1 MNTTAFDSRVASAG
15 SRWNGNSRRGTPGYN
30 SIIDKGPP
38 LREVYASNQSY
49 ESSVSRRTQVA
60 SAVGFVDLERGWVES
75 FPQIHILVQIVDY
88 MESVNLANEDTQSWH
103 IVDRPENSLDQTPA
117 GSWNHLQRGSAPLGY
132 AIVSAEPRGK
142 RSTCLQQQ
150 RDSQSRSPRCA
161 DQLDG
166 LADNLV
172 PIPASLDPSNS
183 STEDFISELGAWT
196 ECDDF
201 QDLSTLDNFKNSFV
215 TRDQQM
221 RRQQNNEILS
231 SGSGQQGDSDTFL
244 QEQSQNLPYPGLSC
258 DGTDFLFRAETP
270 LNSGPENVLPVWIHD
285 FMDDYDVSGTR
296 TGYTQ
301 ISYAEE
307 TPEMAGWWP
316 SISSNNEALLLNEAF
331 AQPYIFD
338 CGHPGALEYGTS
350 SNAFGVHGVVGQPNA
365 SMTLDLLY
373 SKTGSI
379 FTTIAEGNE
388 ISAAS
393 DQISDLEQASIAGF
407 PPTSDAASQPEMA
420 SASIIDAGEH
430 EELATLPQLQ
440 PKANTHHKSPLNII
454 LDNGLGDLRTGEG
467 LKKLPN
473 GRRGP
478 LSIDRAIRIAKTRRE
493 KTVCLPCRTKKVAV
507 SRPIIQINCYKLIG
521 GSVPAEPHATDVRM
535 SLK

>member
-1 MNTTAFDSRVASAG
+1 VSRVL
-15 SRWNGNSRRGTPGYN
+15 
-30 SIIDKGPP
+30 PP
-38 LREVYASNQSY
+38 
-49 ESSVSRRTQVA
+49 T
-60 SAVGFVDLERGWVES
+60 
-75 FPQIHILVQIVDY
+75 IHILVQIVDHL
-88 MESVNLANEDTQSWH
+88 ESVHLANEDTQSWH
-103 IVDRPENSLDQTPA
+103 IVDRPENSLDQTPT
-117 GSWNHLQRGSAPLGY
+117 GSWNHLQRGSTPLGH

-142 RSTCLQQQ
+142 RSTSLQQQ
-150 RDSQSRSPRCA
+150 RDSQSRSPCYT

-166 LADNLV
+166 LAYNLV
-172 PIPASLDPSNS
+172 PIPASLAPSNS
-183 STEDFISELGAWT
+183 STDAFISGPGAWT

-201 QDLSTLDNFKNSFV
+201 QDLGTLDNFKNSFV

-221 RRQQNNEILS
+221 RRQQNSEILG
-231 SGSGQQGDSDTFL
+231 SGSGQQGDSDTSS
-244 QEQSQNLPYPGLSC
+244 QEQSQHLPYPGLSC
-258 DGTDFLFRAETP
+258 DGTDFLFSAETP
-270 LNSGPENVLPVWIHD
+270 LNSGLENVLPVWIHD
-285 FMDDYDVSGTR
+285 FKNDYGVSDTS

-307 TPEMAGWWP
+307 TSEMAGWWP
-316 SISSNNEALLLNEAF
+316 SLSSNDETLLLNEEF
-331 AQPYIFD
+331 AQLYYFD
-338 CGHPGALEYGTS
+338 CSRLGALEYGTP

-365 SMTLDLLY
+365 SMTRDLLY
-373 SKTGSI
+373 SKTGSV

-407 PPTSDAASQPEMA
+407 PPTTDAASQPEMA
-420 SASIIDAGEH
+420 SASIIGAREH
-430 EELATLPQLQ
+430 EEQATLPQLQ
-440 PKANTHHKSPLNII
+440 AKANPHHKSPLNII

-478 LSIDRAIRIAKTRRE
+478 LSIDSAIRIAKTRRE
-493 KTVCLPCRTKKVAV
+493 KTVCLRCRTKKVAV
-507 SRPIIQINCYKLIG
+507 SRPIIQINCYKLIS